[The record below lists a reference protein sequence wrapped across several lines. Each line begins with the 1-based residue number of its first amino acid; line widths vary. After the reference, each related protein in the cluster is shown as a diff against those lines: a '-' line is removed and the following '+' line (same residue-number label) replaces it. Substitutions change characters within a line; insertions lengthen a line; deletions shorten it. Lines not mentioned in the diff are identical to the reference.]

1 MANRIGQTVVVT
13 AEPWEVRLARNAVS
27 RLNGDVPAP
36 AKPQIV
42 EALLARFQK
51 EKTSRLP
58 DGQDTWEAHAHKAVH
73 NLLTE
78 VLEQAQRQAEITAFF
93 HANHGR
99 ALAYAESILKNL
111 AAAQDAV
118 SKTYLELLEGKTT
131 TARFFRA
138 LKNNARDILRRMSR
152 EVERFEPT
160 ERVFDPQHLPGED
173 RMSGGESD
181 EFSLEPASSSL
192 EDQDPLDQLI
202 HREEQAERDQM
213 VQVALKDPR
222 WRFCKRRKW
231 AQPLLAHVP
240 K

>member
-1 MANRIGQTVVVT
+1 MANRIGQTVVV
-13 AEPWEVRLARNAVS
+13 AVEPWEARLAKNAVS
-27 RLNGDVPAP
+27 RLNGDVPAG

-42 EALLARFQK
+42 EALLARLQK

-58 DGQDTWEAHAHKAVH
+58 DGQDSWEAHAHKAVQA
-73 NLLTE
+73 LLME
-78 VLEQAQRQAEITAFF
+78 ILEQARRKAEITAFF

-99 ALAYAESILKNL
+99 ALAYAEAILKNL

-131 TARFFRA
+131 TERFFRA
-138 LKNNARDILRRMSR
+138 LKNNARDILRRLSR
-152 EVERFEPT
+152 EAERFEPT
-160 ERVFDPQHLPGED
+160 ERVFDPRHLAGED
-173 RMSGGESD
+173 RMSGGESA
-181 EFSLEPASSSL
+181 EFSLEPASSRL

-202 HREEQAERDQM
+202 QREEQEEREQM

-231 AQPLLAHVP
+231 AQPLLAHVS